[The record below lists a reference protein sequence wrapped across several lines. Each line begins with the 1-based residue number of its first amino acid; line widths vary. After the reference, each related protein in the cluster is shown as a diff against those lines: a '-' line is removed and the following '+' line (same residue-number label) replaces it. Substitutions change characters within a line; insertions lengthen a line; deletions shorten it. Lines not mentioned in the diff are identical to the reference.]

1 MRKNIT
7 KICWFSL
14 LLAAFGVS
22 TDVRADAPVNPRS
35 ATAAVTAPGRS
46 DAERV
51 VRRSTVANVA
61 TQDSGRVSARN
72 ATGAVKRDGR
82 VASRS
87 TVVDQAGRAATSR
100 AAVRSD
106 AMGARSATGMARS
119 ATGAR
124 TSIKIAPK
132 VGASRAASSRAT
144 AVFSDISKMGSG
156 YTTCRDAYA
165 TCMDQFCANANDT
178 YRRCYCSDRFT
189 DFRDTE
195 YALDEAKTLLQNFED
210 NYLNAVD
217 KTAAEVEAMYSAS
230 VGEAAIKN
238 DTSAAASVLAEI
250 GDLLS
255 GKKKAKDEGT
265 SLSSLGVME
274 LDFSTD
280 MDDIWGGGS
289 SLFDSGSKAVDMTE
303 LEGKELFNASEKQ
316 CLQLIAESCEND
328 AVLNMSKS
336 SYGIMITQDCNL
348 YQKNIDAKR
357 EQVEATVR
365 TAEKYLREA
374 RLEEYRAHNSQDVNE
389 CLDKVK
395 TAITAETACG
405 ANYKRCLDPTGAYIN
420 QTTGEPIYTARL
432 FQLANLIN
440 LDGSGADVL
449 AQNKTFNNFL
459 DDRRMFATQALDTC
473 RDQAETV
480 WNEFKRSALIEI
492 SQAQEEKL
500 EEVRMSCVST
510 MKECYDTQSGALKDF
525 DETTAQ
531 AAGALSAY
539 AAKAMCQDK
548 VVACAALYGS
558 ASENAQCQFDG
569 SGRITNGQACGLGAL
584 LAFVNSVDDTRVA
597 EGCEVAVENYLTE
610 LCTPAAGDK
619 GYPWGCRSKAIG
631 KLTEVKDIAIN
642 SNSTLSDI
650 IAKYAYDNCKDPTTN
665 EVLPTVTTKV
675 SMLLEDVQEELGAQL
690 IDTCES
696 LTGTWVYSSQNM
708 GANTQELPA
717 FSTSVFGGKE
727 NPNAGTLGKCV
738 ESTVRVACLSFN
750 ADSENPVA
758 TYNENTDSCTFSA
771 SWYESQCKLI
781 GGLWEDNVCYY

>member
-1 MRKNIT
+1 M
-7 KICWFSL
+7 
-14 LLAAFGVS
+14 S
-22 TDVRADAPVNPRS
+22 TDVCADAPINPRS
-35 ATAAVTAPGRS
+35 ATVATSAPGRS
-46 DAERV
+46 EAERV
-51 VRRSTVANVA
+51 VRRGGAASIVN
-61 TQDSGRVSARN
+61 QDAGRVSARS
-72 ATGAVKRDGR
+72 ATNAVKRDGR
-82 VASRS
+82 VSSRS
-87 TVVDQAGRAATSR
+87 AAGAISARGAT
-100 AAVRSD
+100 VRSG
-106 AMGARSATGMARS
+106 AVNARSAANVARS
-119 ATGAR
+119 AGVAR
-124 TSIKIAPK
+124 SASTPVSKT
-132 VGASRAASSRAT
+132 GASRASSARAT

-189 DFRDTE
+189 EFRDVE
-195 YALDEAKTLLQNFED
+195 DALDQAKTLLQNFED

-255 GKKKAKDEGT
+255 GKKKAKDENT

-289 SLFDSGSKAVDMTE
+289 SLFDSGSKSVDMTE

-316 CLQLIAESCEND
+316 CLELIAESCEND

-432 FQLANLIN
+432 FQLADLIQ
-440 LDGSGADVL
+440 LDGVGAQGANTDVL
-449 AQNKTFNNFL
+449 TQNKTFDAFL
-459 DDRRMFATQALDTC
+459 DDRRMFAAQALDTC
-473 RDQAETV
+473 RDQADVV

-539 AAKAMCQDK
+539 AAKAMCEDK
-548 VVACAALYGS
+548 VVACAALYGKPG
-558 ASENAQCQFDG
+558 ENQQCTFDKNG
-569 SGRITNGQACGLGAL
+569 RFTGNSGTCGLTAL
-584 LAFVNSVDDTRVA
+584 LAFVDTVDDTRVA
-597 EGCEVAVENYLTE
+597 EGCEVAVENYVTE
-610 LCTPAAGDK
+610 LCTPTSGEM
-619 GYPWGCRSKAIG
+619 GYPWNCRKMGLGVDGAFAANYAGGDTGNNLAKTVVAYAIANCSDPTKSEKTFGNLAQTVQQKIQLTVNNVIDDLVNQMSDACEAVAGIWYSENATGFADMNTWLPAFTSTAFGGAVPNKNEIGGICVENTAYVQCVG
-631 KLTEVKDIAIN
+631 KNTDGEEPIATWNEN
-642 SNSTLSDI
+642 SQTCTLSD
-650 IAKYAYDNCKDPTTN
+650 AWYVQQC
-665 EVLPTVTTKV
+665 
-675 SMLLEDVQEELGAQL
+675 SML
-690 IDTCES
+690 
-696 LTGTWVYSSQNM
+696 
-708 GANTQELPA
+708 
-717 FSTSVFGGKE
+717 GGY
-727 NPNAGTLGKCV
+727 
-738 ESTVRVACLSFN
+738 F
-750 ADSENPVA
+750 
-758 TYNENTDSCTFSA
+758 
-771 SWYESQCKLI
+771 
-781 GGLWEDNVCYY
+781 EDNVCYIAE